1 MLQNLLKKHF
11 GYESFRPLQEEVIEY
26 CLSGKSSLVLMPT
39 GGGKSLCYQIPALA
53 FSGLT
58 VVISPLVAL
67 MKDQVD
73 ALNANGIPAAF
84 WNSTLSLS
92 EMARVEARAAQGEI
106 KLLYLAP
113 ERLTKPDVRH
123 FLQTLSLSLI
133 AVDEAHCISEWGHDF
148 RPDYRNLLLSQYFP
162 GVPVMALT
170 ATANARVR
178 EDIVN
183 HLKLEN
189 GRVFTSSFNRPN
201 LTYRVLPKKRSFDRL
216 LAEIR
221 QRPDQAA
228 IIYCFSRK
236 STEKIAADLRANGI
250 KAAAYHAGLPSE
262 ERTRVQNQFIRDQTP
277 VITATIAFGMGIDK
291 PDVRLIAHMDLPKSV
306 EGYYQETGRAGR
318 DGLPSDCLL
327 FFSTG
332 DRVKHEYFIRA
343 MEDLDE
349 RERARRQLG
358 QMMKYGELTS
368 CRRAFLLAYFGE
380 MWPGGNCGACDVCVP
395 RVSADV
401 STEASSDFDNDLFQK
416 LRLIRRHLAD
426 TSGVPPYMIFGDKT
440 LQEMS
445 RAFPQSTERLS
456 QIFGVGKGKLE
467 KFGEAFL
474 QEIRS
479 YASERGIAEQ
489 EGTRNVVRRVPS
501 SKRALTNTILET
513 IRLFEQK
520 ETPERIA
527 ITRNI
532 GVGTVIQHLEKAL
545 EEGQKL
551 DASHVVF
558 PSTERFERIAEAFR
572 SSGGDFLG
580 PVHARLGEAYGYDE
594 LRFARFI
601 LRARESLE

>member
-1 MLQNLLKKHF
+1 
-11 GYESFRPLQEEVIEY
+11 
-26 CLSGKSSLVLMPT
+26 
-39 GGGKSLCYQIPALA
+39 
-53 FSGLT
+53 
-58 VVISPLVAL
+58 
-67 MKDQVD
+67 
-73 ALNANGIPAAF
+73 
-84 WNSTLSLS
+84 
-92 EMARVEARAAQGEI
+92 
-106 KLLYLAP
+106 
-113 ERLTKPDVRH
+113 
-123 FLQTLSLSLI
+123 
-133 AVDEAHCISEWGHDF
+133 
-148 RPDYRNLLLSQYFP
+148 
-162 GVPVMALT
+162 
-170 ATANARVR
+170 
-178 EDIVN
+178 
-183 HLKLEN
+183 
-189 GRVFTSSFNRPN
+189 
-201 LTYRVLPKKRSFDRL
+201 
-216 LAEIR
+216 
-221 QRPDQAA
+221 
-228 IIYCFSRK
+228 
-236 STEKIAADLRANGI
+236 
-250 KAAAYHAGLPSE
+250 
-262 ERTRVQNQFIRDQTP
+262 
-277 VITATIAFGMGIDK
+277 
-291 PDVRLIAHMDLPKSV
+291 
-306 EGYYQETGRAGR
+306 
-318 DGLPSDCLL
+318 
-327 FFSTG
+327 
-332 DRVKHEYFIRA
+332 
-343 MEDLDE
+343 
-349 RERARRQLG
+349 
-358 QMMKYGELTS
+358 
-368 CRRAFLLAYFGE
+368 
-380 MWPGGNCGACDVCVP
+380 
-395 RVSADV
+395 
-401 STEASSDFDNDLFQK
+401 
-416 LRLIRRHLAD
+416 
-426 TSGVPPYMIFGDKT
+426 MIFGDKT